1 MPHVSPIEREAR
13 PEFEAVFGAA
23 ERMMGFVPQSML
35 TMAHKPAILGAFTL
49 LTSTVFHTTNGQFM
63 LGMAKFFRK
72 VMRGLHTRNIED
84 EIPPPLQ
91 QMIAH
96 VCSLA
101 SGCRYCQAHTAGNA
115 SKMSVPEEKIQDLL
129 KFDTSEHFTGAER
142 AALALAFAAGS
153 VPNRS
158 SKEHFVELRKHFNE
172 KQIVHIVSVIA
183 LFGFLNRW
191 NDTMATAL
199 EEHPKAF
206 GEKVLAQNGWEAGKH
221 APEGV
226 GR

>member
-1 MPHVSPIEREAR
+1 MPNVAPLNREELA
-13 PEFEAVFGAA
+13 EFEPVFKLV
-23 ERMMGFVPQSML
+23 EQVMGFVPRSML
-35 TMAHKPAILGAFTL
+35 TMGRRPDILRGFAALMGAVL
-49 LTSTVFHTTNGQFM
+49 AGGTVDG
-63 LGMAKFFRK
+63 
-72 VMRGLHTRNIED
+72 
-84 EIPPPLQ
+84 
-91 QMIAH
+91 
-96 VCSLA
+96 SLKQLVA
-101 SGCRYCQAHTAGNA
+101 MVSSVTSGCRYCQAHTAGNA
-115 SKMSVPEEKIQDLL
+115 SKMSVPNEKIQDLL

-191 NDTMATAL
+191 NETMATAL

-206 GEKVLAQNGWEAGKH
+206 GEKVLAKNGWEAGKH